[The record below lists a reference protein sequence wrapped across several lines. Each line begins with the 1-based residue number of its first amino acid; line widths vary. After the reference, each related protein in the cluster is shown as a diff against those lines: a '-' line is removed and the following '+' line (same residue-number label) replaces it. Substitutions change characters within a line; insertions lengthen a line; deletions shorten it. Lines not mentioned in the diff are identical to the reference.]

1 MIPKKS
7 YRSPEAILGPG
18 EGLDLFLDGRLK
30 LIQSRDGYRFSIDAV
45 LLSQF
50 ATIRPG
56 DVVIDLGTGCGVIPL
71 ILLLTK
77 PVGHV
82 FGLEI
87 QAELII
93 QAARNARLNG
103 FQERMDVVRGD
114 FRHLPFHP
122 GFADLVVCNPPYRKI
137 KSGRINPHPQK
148 AIARHEILA
157 SLDDLLQVAAALLTK
172 KGRFALVYPVV
183 RLAEVFVCMRR
194 LNLEPKRIRVHYPDL
209 ESNAKLALIEAT
221 LGGRPGLEI
230 LPPLL
235 GQGDFSIGGST
246 DIRDFTR
253 GQPNPA
259 KTLA

>member
-1 MIPKKS
+1 LIPKKS
-7 YRSPEAILGPG
+7 YGSPEVILGPD

-82 FGLEI
+82 FGLEV
-87 QAELII
+87 QEGLIS

-103 FQERMDVVRGD
+103 FLKKMNVIRGD
-114 FRHLPFHP
+114 FRHTPFVS
-122 GFADLVVCNPPYRKI
+122 GLADLVVCNPPYRKI
-137 KSGRINPHPQK
+137 RSGRINPDPQK
-148 AIARHEILA
+148 AVARHEILA
-157 SLDDLLQVAAALLTK
+157 SLDDLLRSAAALLAK
-172 KGRFALVYPVV
+172 KGRFALIYPAV
-183 RLAEVFVCMRR
+183 RLAEVFVRMRR
-194 LNLEPKRIRVHYPDL
+194 FNLEPKRVRIHYPDL
-209 ESNAKLALIEAT
+209 ESSAKLALIEAS

-235 GQGDFSIGGST
+235 GQGDFSIRDCSEGGQKLP
-246 DIRDFTR
+246 IF
-253 GQPNPA
+253 
-259 KTLA
+259 

>member
-1 MIPKKS
+1 MTPKKS
-7 YRSPEAILGPG
+7 YRSPEVILGPD

-30 LIQSRDGYRFSIDAV
+30 LIQPRDGYRFSIDAV

-50 ATIRPG
+50 ATIRSG

-82 FGLEI
+82 FGLEV
-87 QAELII
+87 QEGLIS

-103 FQERMDVVRGD
+103 LQERMDVVRGD
-114 FRHLPFHP
+114 FRHLPFDS
-122 GFADLVVCNPPYRKI
+122 GFANLVVCNPPYRKI
-137 KSGRINPHPQK
+137 KSGRINPDPQK

-157 SLDDLLQVAAALLTK
+157 SLDDLLRSAVALLTK
-172 KGRFALVYPVV
+172 KGRFALVYPAA
-183 RLAEVFVCMRR
+183 RLVEVFVRMRR
-194 LNLEPKRIRVHYPDL
+194 FNLEPKRVRVHYPDL

-235 GQGDFSIGGST
+235 GQGDFAIGG
-246 DIRDFTR
+246 
-253 GQPNPA
+253 QP
-259 KTLA
+259 

>member
-7 YRSPEAILGPG
+7 YRSPEVILGPD

-50 ATIRPG
+50 VTLRPG

-87 QAELII
+87 QAELIT

-103 FQERMDVVRGD
+103 FLERMDVVRGD
-114 FRHLPFHP
+114 FRHPPFYP

-137 KSGRINPHPQK
+137 NSGRINPHPQK

-157 SLDDLLQVAAALLTK
+157 SLDDLLQAAAALLTK
-172 KGRFALVYPVV
+172 KGRFALVYPAV

-194 LNLEPKRIRVHYPDL
+194 FHLEPKRVRIHYPDL
-209 ESNAKLALIEAT
+209 ESSAKLALIEAT
-221 LGGRPGLEI
+221 LGGQPGLEI

-235 GQGDFSIGGST
+235 GQGDFAIGG
-246 DIRDFTR
+246 
-253 GQPNPA
+253 QP
-259 KTLA
+259 

>member
-1 MIPKKS
+1 
-7 YRSPEAILGPG
+7 
-18 EGLDLFLDGRLK
+18 LDLFLDGRLK
-30 LIQSRDGYRFSIDAV
+30 LIQPKEGYRFSIDAV

-50 ATIRPG
+50 ASIRSG

-87 QAELII
+87 QEGLIT

-103 FQERMDVVRGD
+103 FEKRMDVVRGD
-114 FRHLPFHP
+114 MRHPPFAS
-122 GFADLVVCNPPYRKI
+122 GIANLVVCNPPYRKI
-137 KSGRINPHPQK
+137 KSGRINPDPQK

-157 SLDDLLQVAAALLTK
+157 SLDDSLQAAATLLAK
-172 KGRFALVYPVV
+172 KGRFALVYPAG
-183 RLAEVFVCMRR
+183 RLAEMLVRLRR
-194 LNLEPKRIRVHYPDL
+194 FNLEPKRVRIHYPDL

-235 GQGDFSIGGST
+235 GQGDFSIL
-246 DIRDFTR
+246 DCPHI
-253 GQPNPA
+253 
-259 KTLA
+259 

>member
-1 MIPKKS
+1 M
-7 YRSPEAILGPG
+7 
-18 EGLDLFLDGRLK
+18 DLFLNGRLK

-50 ATIRPG
+50 ATIRSG

-82 FGLEI
+82 FGLDVQEG
-87 QAELII
+87 LIT

-103 FQERMDVVRGD
+103 FEKKMNVVRGD
-114 FRHLPFHP
+114 IRHPPFAS
-122 GFADLVVCNPPYRKI
+122 GIANLVVCNPPYRKI
-137 KSGRINPHPQK
+137 KSGRINPDPQR
-148 AIARHEILA
+148 AIARHELLA
-157 SLDDLLQVAAALLTK
+157 SLDDILRAVAALLTK
-172 KGRFALVYPVV
+172 KGRFALVYPAG
-183 RLAEVFVCMRR
+183 RLAEMLVRLRR
-194 LNLEPKRIRVHYPDL
+194 FNLEPKRVRIHYPNL

-235 GQGDFSIGGST
+235 GQGDFSMG
-246 DIRDFTR
+246 D
-253 GQPNPA
+253 PP
-259 KTLA
+259 

>member
-1 MIPKKS
+1 LTPKKS
-7 YRSPEAILGPG
+7 YRSPEVILGPD

-50 ATIRPG
+50 STIRPG

-87 QAELII
+87 QAELIT

-103 FQERMDVVRGD
+103 LQKRMDVVRGD
-114 FRHLPFHP
+114 FRHLPFDS
-122 GFADLVVCNPPYRKI
+122 GFANLVVCNPPYRKI
-137 KSGRINPHPQK
+137 KSGRINPDPQK
-148 AIARHEILA
+148 AIARHEIMT
-157 SLDDLLQVAAALLTK
+157 SLDDLLRSAAALLTK
-172 KGRFALVYPVV
+172 KGRFSLVYPAV
-183 RLAEVFVCMRR
+183 RLAEVFVRLRR
-194 LNLEPKRIRVHYPDL
+194 FNLEPKRVRIHYPDL
-209 ESNAKLALIEAT
+209 ESSAKLALIEAT

-235 GQGDFSIGGST
+235 GQGDFSIGNK
-246 DIRDFTR
+246 RDVS
-253 GQPNPA
+253 
-259 KTLA
+259 L

>member
-7 YRSPEAILGPG
+7 YRSPEIIPGPD
-18 EGLDLFLDGRLK
+18 EALDLFLDGRLK
-30 LIQSRDGYRFSIDAV
+30 LIQSRGGYRFSIDAV

-50 ATIRPG
+50 ATIRSG

-82 FGLEI
+82 FGLDVQEG
-87 QAELII
+87 LIT

-103 FQERMDVVRGD
+103 FHKRMDAVRGD
-114 FRHLPFHP
+114 MRHPPFAS
-122 GFADLVVCNPPYRKI
+122 GIANLVVCNPPYRKM
-137 KSGRINPHPQK
+137 KSGRINPDPQK

-157 SLDDLLQVAAALLTK
+157 SLDDSLKAAAMLLAK
-172 KGRFALVYPVV
+172 KGRFALIYPAA
-183 RLAEVFVCMRR
+183 RLAEMLVRLRR
-194 LNLEPKRIRVHYPDL
+194 FNLEPKRIRIHYPNLD
-209 ESNAKLALIEAT
+209 SNAKLALIEAV

-235 GQGDFSIGGST
+235 GQGDFSMGI
-246 DIRDFTR
+246 
-253 GQPNPA
+253 QP
-259 KTLA
+259 